1 MSIGDL
7 TVDLTNTVLDS
18 DTEIDANV
26 GIGSVTVVV
35 PADAVVSVDAS
46 ASAGEVTVFGRKDD
60 GVDAHVSENS
70 IPPGALQSGTVKT
83 IQIDTHVGLGNVS
96 VSRIPR

>member
-1 MSIGDL
+1 
-7 TVDLTNTVLDS
+7 
-18 DTEIDANV
+18 
-26 GIGSVTVVV
+26 
-35 PADAVVSVDAS
+35 VVSVDAS

-70 IPPGALQSGTVKT
+70 ISPGALQSGTVKT

>member
-7 TVDLTNTVLDS
+7 TVDLTRTILDG

-46 ASAGEVTVFGRKDD
+46 ASAGEVTVFGRQDD
-60 GVDAHVSENS
+60 GVDAQVSENS
-70 IPPGALQSGTVKT
+70 IPPGAAQSGTVKT
-83 IQIDTHVGLGNVS
+83 IQIDAHVGLGNVS

>member
-1 MSIGDL
+1 VVGVFLATLAIAVSAIDIQLEGPIGERTYSPLLAADVHRNYEMSIGDL

-35 PADAVVSVDAS
+35 RPMRWCPSMRRRPPA
-46 ASAGEVTVFGRKDD
+46 R
-60 GVDAHVSENS
+60 
-70 IPPGALQSGTVKT
+70 
-83 IQIDTHVGLGNVS
+83 
-96 VSRIPR
+96 